1 MNTQW
6 GLAAKRIC
14 EYNGKVL
21 LLKIRSRSSHDAGKW
36 EIPGGKVKK
45 CEFFDDALKREYL
58 EETGLEVDVQELY
71 KTVRKDYTACKTKQ
85 DIKSIQL
92 VMKVTCESD
101 DVKISEEHDDFG
113 WFTYEE
119 IDEMIKEELLTPPA
133 IIAFSKN

>member
-1 MNTQW
+1 MKTV
-6 GLAAKRIC
+6 
-14 EYNGKVL
+14 E
-21 LLKIRSRSSHDAGKW
+21 
-36 EIPGGKVKK
+36 ET
-45 CEFFDDALKREYL
+45 L